1 MEQYDG
7 PCPLLVVGV
16 GNQFRG
22 DDALGLIVVR
32 RIGAMGLPGV
42 DVVEGPPD
50 GAYLIELL
58 RGRECA
64 FIVDAFSSGS
74 PPGFV
79 HRHDAS
85 LQRLPA
91 YLFRHSSHSFGVAEA
106 IELGRRLGI
115 MPARLFVYGIEG
127 RDFGT
132 GAALSPAVEAKLD
145 ELTELIVAD
154 IREMRREQEHHD
166 HLEIG

>member
-1 MEQYDG
+1 MEQQEQ

-22 DDALGLIVVR
+22 DDALGPIVAR
-32 RIGAMGLPGV
+32 RIGAMGLPNV

-58 RGRECA
+58 RERECA
-64 FIVDAFSSGS
+64 FLVDAFSSGS
-74 PPGFV
+74 PPGML

-106 IELGRRLGI
+106 IELGRRLGLL
-115 MPARLFVYGIEG
+115 PSRLFVYGIEG
-127 RDFGT
+127 QDFAT
-132 GAALSPAVEAKLD
+132 GNALSPAVEAKLD
-145 ELTELIVAD
+145 ELTELIVTEM
-154 IREMRREQEHHD
+154 REMRREQEHHD
-166 HLEIG
+166 ELEFG